1 MAKPILVVAFPKDA
15 ITQLQPIN
23 KSIEQLENKLTDY
36 HVIAYRSSDIEKL
49 TLTVLNADDADDLD
63 IEKLKEE
70 INFKITD

>member
-1 MAKPILVVAFPKDA
+1 MAKPILVVAFPEDV

-49 TLTVLNADDADDLD
+49 TLTVLNADAADDLD

>member
-1 MAKPILVVAFPKDA
+1 MAKPILVVAFPEDV

-36 HVIAYRSSDIEKL
+36 HVIAYLSSDIEKL

>member
-1 MAKPILVVAFPKDA
+1 MAKPILVVAFPENS

-23 KSIEQLENKLTDY
+23 KSIAQLEDKLTDY

-49 TLTVLNADDADDLD
+49 TLTVLNADTADDLD

>member
-1 MAKPILVVAFPKDA
+1 MAKPILVVAFPEDS

-23 KSIEQLENKLTDY
+23 KSIAQLEDKLTDY
-36 HVIAYRSSDIEKL
+36 YVIAYRSSDIEKL
-49 TLTVLNADDADDLD
+49 TLTVLNADTADDLD